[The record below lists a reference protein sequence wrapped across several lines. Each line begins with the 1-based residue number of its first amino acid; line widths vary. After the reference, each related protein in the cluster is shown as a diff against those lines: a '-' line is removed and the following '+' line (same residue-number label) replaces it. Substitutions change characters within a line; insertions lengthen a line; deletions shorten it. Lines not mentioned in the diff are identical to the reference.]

1 MNDHNSVLTL
11 VRLASRRAW
20 WLGIVTSIL
29 LGGCGG
35 TDSLATTREQCEL
48 LQARSLELRIPNTVE
63 DQATADAHRRQLTA
77 ALGSRGID
85 WCLAELSADQVG
97 CALKAEARA
106 EFDACLPVAEVTDR
120 RESEEAP

>member
-29 LGGCGG
+29 FSGCGG
-35 TDSLATTREQCEL
+35 TGASATTREHCEL
-48 LQARSLELRIPNTVE
+48 LQARSLELRIAHTVE
-63 DQATADAHRRQLTA
+63 DQATADAHRRQLA
-77 ALGSRGID
+77 ATLGSRGID

-97 CALKAEARA
+97 CALKAEAHP
-106 EFDACLPVAEVTDR
+106 EFDACLVAEVTDR
-120 RESEEAP
+120 HETEETP